1 VNYKDQNH
9 SGRRKKC
16 RFSKNLP
23 FPEMLQQDADD
34 SSSDENL
41 RLPGLVEVAEILGQH
56 NQIDVVS
63 LAIVY

>member
-1 VNYKDQNH
+1 
-9 SGRRKKC
+9 
-16 RFSKNLP
+16 
-23 FPEMLQQDADD
+23 MLQQDADD